1 MSARLPIALLG
12 LCLAACAAQTPVRAT
27 EPAVPEA
34 PAAGLVEADGT
45 IRHIPLEGGFWG
57 IVADDGRRFD
67 PLELD
72 PALQRDGLR
81 VHFQALPETDVMTTR
96 MWGTPV
102 TLRSIEVLSGGQR

>member
-1 MSARLPIALLG
+1 MSVKLPIALLG
-12 LCLAACAAQTPVRAT
+12 ACLAACAVQAPVRAT

-34 PAAGLVEADGT
+34 PAAGLIEADGT

-57 IVADDGRRFD
+57 IIADDGRRFD

-81 VHFQALPETDVMTTR
+81 VHFEAMPETDVMTVR

-102 TLRSIEVLSGGQR
+102 TLRRVEILGGGPR